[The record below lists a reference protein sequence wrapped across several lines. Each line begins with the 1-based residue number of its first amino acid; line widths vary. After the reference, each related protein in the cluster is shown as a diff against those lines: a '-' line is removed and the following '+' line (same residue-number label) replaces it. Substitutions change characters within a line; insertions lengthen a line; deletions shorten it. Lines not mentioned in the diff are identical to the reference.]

1 MNVQTGSEI
10 AYRLETDKSFAEVCA
25 KIEEL
30 TPENQFRVLAVH
42 DVQQT
47 LAEKGFERGP
57 LKIIEVC
64 SAGFAHQA
72 LQIEAD
78 VALFMPC
85 RYTVRTESDKTIVTL
100 ARPSMIATFL
110 PGAGLEELA
119 ATVEDTLKRIMT
131 EAIK

>member
-1 MNVQTGSEI
+1 MNVKTGPEI
-10 AYRLETDKSFAEVCA
+10 AYRLETDKPFAEVCD
-25 KIEEL
+25 KIEKL

-47 LAEKGFERGP
+47 LAEKGFEHGP

-64 SAGFAHQA
+64 SAGFAHKA
-72 LQIEAD
+72 LQMEED

-85 RYTVRTESDKTIVTL
+85 RYAVRTENNKTIVTL
-100 ARPSMIATFL
+100 ARPSMMATFL

-119 ATVEDTLKRIMT
+119 ASVEDTLKRIMT